1 MNKKYILKKNY
12 EIEKLVKKRN
22 SVGDQY
28 YAIYYNETI
37 NKMPKIAISISKHIG
52 NAVVRNYEKR
62 VHREI
67 IRAMMCDL
75 EHLEILFVIKQ
86 KSLMLSTQEKNE
98 KIKRLVEIINKKRRL
113 KWKKRKLY
121 H

>member
-52 NAVVRNYEKR
+52 NAVIRNHEKR

-67 IRAMMCDL
+67 IRVMISDL
-75 EHLEILFVIKQ
+75 DYLEILFVIKQ
-86 KSLMLSTQEKNE
+86 KSLALSTQEKNE
-98 KIKRLVEIINKKRRL
+98 KIKKLVGAINRKRRM
-113 KWKKRKLY
+113 K
-121 H
+121 